1 MIAIA
6 KLIFRYGSMNASK
19 SANLIMDWHN
29 HKSNGKSV
37 WAFKPTLDT
46 RDYGY
51 ITSRAIQTKIP
62 ASLVPPHVDG
72 IMFAMT
78 KTFMPRMVFVDE
90 VQFFTA
96 KQIDELASIVDKLG
110 VTVQAYGLMT
120 SFKGET
126 FEGSK
131 RLVELADVIER
142 IRSECTECSN
152 EGVMNARFVAGK
164 FQAEGET
171 VVVGAEKSEDN
182 KPTYKVLCR
191 KCYMQQKESSNE

>member
-1 MIAIA
+1 MA

-37 WAFKPTLDT
+37 LAFKPTLDT

-51 ITSRAIQTKIP
+51 IVSRAIETKIP
-62 ASLVPPHVDG
+62 ASLITPDIDG
-72 IMFAMT
+72 IMYSMT
-78 KTFMPRMVFVDE
+78 KTFIPRIVFVDE
-90 VQFFTA
+90 VQFFT
-96 KQIDELASIVDKLG
+96 KRQINELASIVDRLG

-120 SFKGET
+120 DFKT
-126 FEGSK
+126 DSFEGSR
-131 RLVELADVIER
+131 RLIELADVVER

-152 EGVMNARFVAGK
+152 EGLVNARFVNGVM
-164 FQAEGET
+164 QRVGET
-171 VVVGAEKSEDN
+171 VVVGAEDDEDY

-191 KCYMQQKESSNE
+191 SCYEKRLNV

>member
-1 MIAIA
+1 LA

-51 ITSRAIQTKIP
+51 IASRAIETKIP
-62 ASLVPPHVDG
+62 ASLITPDIDG
-72 IMFAMT
+72 IMYSMT
-78 KTFMPRMVFVDE
+78 KTFMPRIVFVDE
-90 VQFFTA
+90 AQFLTV
-96 KQIDELASIVDKLG
+96 KQIDELALIVDKLG

-120 SFKGET
+120 HYKGEM
-126 FEGSK
+126 FDGSK

-152 EGVMNARFVAGK
+152 EGLMNARLVDGK
-164 FQAEGET
+164 LQSDGET
-171 VVVGAEKSEDN
+171 VVIGAEQE
-182 KPTYKVLCR
+182 YKVLCR
-191 KCYMQQKESSNE
+191 SCYTKKLRCI